1 LGHGVRIAEDLEEI
15 AAEGDEVRVRLRNIA
30 TWVRDREIALEV
42 APSSNLQT
50 GAIAQWG
57 TKMEDHPFDLL
68 YQQGFCVTVNTDNR
82 LMSRTT
88 LTRELALLVDTFEYG
103 LEDLETLQLNAAGS
117 AFLPLEQREELI
129 ELIQEGFER
138 ASRSLSVYHLSGN
151 GRTCGTA
158 QLENQVAC
166 YASRS
171 AGAYERRLRRKIRR
185 LHFAGSIAACNSWI
199 SSAIF
204 CSSSSRSRRDAARDR
219 AARSSL
225 TAAGKCESSFP
236 SVR

>member
-1 LGHGVRIAEDLEEI
+1 VRIAEDLEEI
-15 AAEGDEVRVRLRNIA
+15 AAEGDEVRVRLRDLA

-68 YQQGFCVTVNTDNR
+68 YQLGFCVTVNTDNR

-88 LTRELALLVDTFEYG
+88 LTRELALLVDAFEYG

-129 ELIQEGFER
+129 ELIQEGFEQ
-138 ASRSLSVYHLSGN
+138 A
-151 GRTCGTA
+151 
-158 QLENQVAC
+158 
-166 YASRS
+166 
-171 AGAYERRLRRKIRR
+171 
-185 LHFAGSIAACNSWI
+185 
-199 SSAIF
+199 
-204 CSSSSRSRRDAARDR
+204 
-219 AARSSL
+219 
-225 TAAGKCESSFP
+225 
-236 SVR
+236 